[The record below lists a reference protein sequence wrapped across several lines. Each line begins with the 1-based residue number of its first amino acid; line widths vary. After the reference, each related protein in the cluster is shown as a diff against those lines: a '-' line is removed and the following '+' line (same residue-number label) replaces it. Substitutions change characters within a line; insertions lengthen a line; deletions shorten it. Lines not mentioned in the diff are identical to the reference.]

1 MKLTVVT
8 ALALLSGA
16 PTAGTAFAQATSS
29 TQARPTDQQ
38 LSDSIAKSIANDPT
52 LSADAIHVSVKS
64 GVATLTG
71 VVGKESDK
79 AKAVELARI
88 TGIVRVENHLTSR
101 EKAGDK
107 TKDAA
112 GAVGSTTKKA
122 AKETKNAAA
131 KTGEA
136 ITDGW
141 ISTRIK
147 GNFAGEQALKG
158 SDIKV
163 TVKDHLVT
171 LTGTVPDDTAHARA
185 LTIAKEVEGV
195 DRVVD
200 NLKVGV
206 KGK

>member
-1 MKLTVVT
+1 MRMRVMIAV
-8 ALALLSGA
+8 ALLSGA
-16 PTAGTAFAQATSS
+16 PLANMALAQVNPGS
-29 TQARPTDQQ
+29 QGRPTDQQ
-38 LSDSIAKSIANDPT
+38 LSDTIAKSIANDPT
-52 LSADAIHVSVKS
+52 LSADAIKVSVNG
-64 GVATLTG
+64 GVASLTG

-88 TGIVRVENHLTSR
+88 TGIIRVENHLTSR

-107 TKDAA
+107 AKDAA
-112 GAVGSTTKKA
+112 GAVGDTSKKA
-122 AKETKNAAA
+122 ARETKNAAS

-163 TVKDHLVT
+163 NVKDHLVT
-171 LTGTVPDDTAHARA
+171 LTGTVPDATAHARA

-200 NLKVGV
+200 NLKIGV
-206 KGK
+206 KAK

>member
-1 MKLTVVT
+1 MRRRVMIAV
-8 ALALLSGA
+8 ALLSGA
-16 PTAGTAFAQATSS
+16 PLANTALAQVNPGS
-29 TQARPTDQQ
+29 QGRPTDQQ
-38 LSDSIAKSIANDPT
+38 LSDTIAKRIANDPT
-52 LSADAIHVSVKS
+52 LSADAINVSVKS

-88 TGIVRVENHLTSR
+88 VGIIRVENHLTSR

-112 GAVGSTTKKA
+112 DAVGDTTKKA
-122 AKETKNAAA
+122 AKETKNAAS

-136 ITDGW
+136 ITDSW

-163 TVKDHLVT
+163 NVKDHLVT
-171 LTGTVPDDTAHARA
+171 LTGTVPDATAHARA

-200 NLKVGV
+200 NLKIGV

>member
-1 MKLTVVT
+1 MKLSVIT
-8 ALALLSGA
+8 AVAVLSAGPITGA
-16 PTAGTAFAQATSS
+16 AFAQATSS
-29 TQARPTDQQ
+29 TQARPTDQE
-38 LSDSIAKSIANDPT
+38 LSNTIAKSIANDPT
-52 LSADAIHVSVKS
+52 LSADAINVSVKS

-79 AKAVELARI
+79 AKALELAHI
-88 TGIVRVENHLTSR
+88 TGIIRVENNLTSR
-101 EKAGDK
+101 EKATDK

-112 GAVGSTTKKA
+112 GAVGHTTKKA

-163 TVKDHLVT
+163 NVKDHLVT
-171 LTGTVPDDTAHARA
+171 LTGTVPDATAHGRA

-200 NLKVGV
+200 NLKIGV
-206 KGK
+206 KAK

>member
-1 MKLTVVT
+1 MKLSVIT
-8 ALALLSGA
+8 AVAMLSAGPIVATAIAA
-16 PTAGTAFAQATSS
+16 PASS
-29 TQARPTDQQ
+29 IQARPSDQE
-38 LSDSIAKSIANDPT
+38 LSNAIAKSIANDPT
-52 LSADAIHVSVKS
+52 LSADAIKVSVKA

-79 AKAVELARI
+79 AKAEELARLAGAI
-88 TGIVRVENHLTSR
+88 KVESHLTSR
-101 EKAGDK
+101 EKAADK
-107 TKDAA
+107 TKEAA
-112 GAVGSTTKKA
+112 GTVGTTTKKA

-136 ITDGW
+136 ITDTW

-163 TVKDHLVT
+163 NVKDHLVT
-171 LTGTVPDDTAHARA
+171 LTGTVPDETAHARA

-195 DRVVD
+195 QRVVD
-200 NLKVGV
+200 SLKIGPKV
-206 KGK
+206 K

>member
-1 MKLTVVT
+1 MKLRVITTV
-8 ALALLSGA
+8 ALLSATPLSGA
-16 PTAGTAFAQATSS
+16 AFEPPSA
-29 TQARPTDQQ
+29 TQARPTDQE
-38 LSDSIAKSIANDPT
+38 LSNAIAKSIANHPT
-52 LSADAIHVSVKS
+52 LSADAIKVSVKS

-79 AKAVELARI
+79 AKALELARMP
-88 TGIVRVENHLTSR
+88 GIVRVENNLTSR

-107 TKDAA
+107 AKDAA
-112 GAVGSTTKKA
+112 GAVGDTTKKA

-136 ITDGW
+136 ITDTW

-163 TVKDHLVT
+163 KVKDHLVT
-171 LTGTVPDDTAHARA
+171 LTGTVPDETAHARA

-195 DRVVD
+195 D
-200 NLKVGV
+200 KVIDTLRIGPKV
-206 KGK
+206 K

>member
-1 MKLTVVT
+1 MKLSVIT
-8 ALALLSGA
+8 AVALLSAG
-16 PTAGTAFAQATSS
+16 PIAGTAFAQATSS
-29 TQARPTDQQ
+29 TQARPSDQE
-38 LSDSIAKSIANDPT
+38 LSNTIAKSIANDPT
-52 LSADAIHVSVKS
+52 LSADAINVSVVS

-88 TGIVRVENHLTSR
+88 KGIVRVENNLTSR
-101 EKAGDK
+101 EKVGDK

-163 TVKDHLVT
+163 NVKDHLVT
-171 LTGTVPDDTAHARA
+171 LTGTVPDATAHARA

-195 DRVVD
+195 HRVVD

-206 KGK
+206 KVK